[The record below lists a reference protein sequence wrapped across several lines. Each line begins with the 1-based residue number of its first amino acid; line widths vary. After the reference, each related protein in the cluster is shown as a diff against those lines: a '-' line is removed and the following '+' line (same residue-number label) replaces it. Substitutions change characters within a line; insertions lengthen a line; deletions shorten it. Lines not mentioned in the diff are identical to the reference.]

1 MKPHK
6 PTDLNFMLPNS
17 PPRMDQEGMNG
28 EPQIGANQE
37 EDDYFNYEFVDGDEF
52 GYSEDFPGVEQ
63 SRLSDNTLIKLGS
76 NSSTILISSGQWV

>member
-1 MKPHK
+1 
-6 PTDLNFMLPNS
+6 
-17 PPRMDQEGMNG
+17 MDQEGMNG
-28 EPQIGANQE
+28 EPHIGANQE

>member
-6 PTDLNFMLPNS
+6 PTDLNFMSLPNS

-28 EPQIGANQE
+28 AQIGPNQE
-37 EDDYFNYEFVDGDEF
+37 EDDYFNYEFVDCEEF

-63 SRLSDNTLIKLGS
+63 SRFSDNTLTKLGS